1 MLFILVQ
8 IQAGPPALRWLRQLR
23 LGKPYRSE
31 GCRGVAEERKLAD
44 PGHRASRAQKPD
56 QIPR

>member
-8 IQAGPPALRWLRQLR
+8 IQAGPPAIAAPQLR

-31 GCRGVAEERKLAD
+31 GCRGVAE
-44 PGHRASRAQKPD
+44 GQSRASTKGFDFPEF
-56 QIPR
+56 PR